1 VNDRAGA
8 LVVVVVGLAISC
20 VTQPVGPVADAAGY
34 GAKAAVTVESVSS
47 AVASTRL
54 AGRGELD
61 GRTFRA
67 YAEQVADDAAATIGT
82 AQDTFES
89 IAPPDDASRPVRA
102 EVLDAVAAARRAVV
116 DVRAALQGDDAGA
129 LGATVAALD
138 PVADRLEAL
147 DRELGG

>member
-1 VNDRAGA
+1 MHRRAGA
-8 LVVVVVGLAISC
+8 LLLIVFGSASGC
-20 VTQPVGPVADAAGY
+20 VAQPVGPVSDAAGY
-34 GAKAAVTVESVSS
+34 GAKAAVTVEAVRS

-67 YAEQVADDAAATIGT
+67 YAEQVADDAAATVQT

-89 IAPPDDASRPVRA
+89 IAPPDEASRPVRVG
-102 EVLDAVAAARRAVV
+102 VLDAVAAARRAVV
-116 DVRAALQGDDAGA
+116 DTRAALQGDDPDA
-129 LGATVAALD
+129 LRTTVDALD